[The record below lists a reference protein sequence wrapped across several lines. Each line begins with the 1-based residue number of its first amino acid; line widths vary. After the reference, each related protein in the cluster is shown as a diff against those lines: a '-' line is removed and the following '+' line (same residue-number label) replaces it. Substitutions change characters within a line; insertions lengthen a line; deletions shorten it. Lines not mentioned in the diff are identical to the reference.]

1 MDFHFNISLSV
12 LNHLGRNL
20 YRSFSTVLGEAIS
33 NSWDAD
39 AENVYITIDREKS
52 IFTIEDDGCG
62 MTSDDFQNKFLK
74 VGYSKRQNNI
84 SESKKGR
91 PFIGR
96 KGIGKLALLS
106 CAEKIH
112 IFSKTEKTPLIKGMI
127 DNTKLDK
134 AITEDSDYYKLEETN
149 PDFYNKRLNEKS
161 KGTLLVFENVN
172 QGINNKVEYL
182 RKIIALFFRFSTID
196 PNFNIYVNN
205 EKITDE
211 DLEDVLKNTQFVWN
225 INDTKGDS
233 YLDKANERIKKEYRN
248 IRLPIDLDN
257 KDTLKGFFITVD
269 KPSSLKIRGTGES
282 LSVDLYVNGRLREQD
297 IMKHIPTHRIPQSYL
312 YGQIHYNSLDD
323 GIDRFT
329 SSREGVKADDPKLN
343 NLLEKLKEAI
353 LKIFD
358 QWDEFRLNESQDGD
372 GDVDNTKKITKK
384 ERKAKELYNETAAE
398 FYDKTSTIKDDL
410 EKWIKEFERE
420 AQFNIPSYTECFLAE
435 NLTRRF
441 IEYKMLEIPQDIQK
455 NIDDYRNKEQNAK
468 QKGGITIEIRAKND
482 DKSYL
487 DMSSLASIADDQSQ
501 KSLPNS
507 FSVKAK
513 EYKPIRD
520 AMMHTALLT
529 NEAKTKMTATYNDI
543 KAKIKLLLK

>member
-112 IFSKTEKTPLIKGMI
+112 IFSKTEQTPLIKGMI

-372 GDVDNTKKITKK
+372 VDNTKKITKK

-455 NIDDYRNKEQNAK
+455 IIDDYRNKEQNAK

-487 DMSSLASIADDQSQ
+487 DMSNLASIADDQSQ

-543 KAKIKLLLK
+543 KAKIKFLLK

>member
-84 SESKKGR
+84 SKSKKGR

-372 GDVDNTKKITKK
+372 VDNTKKITKK
-384 ERKAKELYNETAAE
+384 ERKAKELYNKTAAE

>member
-112 IFSKTEKTPLIKGMI
+112 IFSKTEQTPLIKGMI

-161 KGTLLVFENVN
+161 NGTLLVFENVN

-182 RKIIALFFRFSTID
+182 RKIIALFFRFSIID

-343 NLLEKLKEAI
+343 NLLKKLKEAI

-358 QWDEFRLNESQDGD
+358 QWDEFRLNESQD

-410 EKWIKEFERE
+410 EKWIKEFEKE

-441 IEYKMLEIPQDIQK
+441 IEYKMLDIPQDIQK
-455 NIDDYRNKEQNAK
+455 IIDDYRNKEQNAK

-543 KAKIKLLLK
+543 KAKIKFLLK

>member
-372 GDVDNTKKITKK
+372 VDNTKKITKK